1 MAQSLTTLVLVAAYW
16 LLVPSRQRTMFRA
29 TNARFLGRPAG
40 GNDFDSP
47 AGQIV
52 DAEIEAETAEW
63 LSSD

>member
-1 MAQSLTTLVLVAAYW
+1 
-16 LLVPSRQRTMFRA
+16 MFRA
-29 TNARFLGRPAG
+29 MNARFLGRPAA